1 MISQPHLIAKFEMES
16 LTFNKNNMNSITH
29 HIWSPC
35 LVEAMRR
42 SENCRLVEKRAT
54 ALHLSHTM
62 FSHNKPDCFVVF
74 NNGIF
79 LFRKFGSTKFY
90 CSVLVVTVYRKS
102 IAEGVF
108 GAKHHSPWPISL
120 SGIVFD
126 SELHIVNI
134 CLLIPGLCAAY
145 NAVV

>member
-1 MISQPHLIAKFEMES
+1 
-16 LTFNKNNMNSITH
+16 
-29 HIWSPC
+29 
-35 LVEAMRR
+35 MRR

-90 CSVLVVTVYRKS
+90 CSVMVVTVYRKS

-108 GAKHHSPWPISL
+108 GAKHHSPRPISL
-120 SGIVFD
+120 SG
-126 SELHIVNI
+126 
-134 CLLIPGLCAAY
+134 LCTAY

>member
-1 MISQPHLIAKFEMES
+1 MES
-16 LTFNKNNMNSITH
+16 LNLKKNKMNSITH
-29 HIWSPC
+29 HIWSPR

-42 SENCRLVEKRAT
+42 SENCRLVEKRAA

-74 NNGIF
+74 NNWIF
-79 LFRKFGSTKFY
+79 LFRKFRSTKFY
-90 CSVLVVTVYRKS
+90 CLVLVETVYRKS

-108 GAKHHSPWPISL
+108 GAKHHSPGPVSL
-120 SGIVFD
+120 SGIVFY

-134 CLLIPGLCAAY
+134 CLLIPGLCTAY

>member
-1 MISQPHLIAKFEMES
+1 MISQPHLIAKFDMES
-16 LTFNKNNMNSITH
+16 LTFNKNNMNSLTH

-42 SENCRLVEKRAT
+42 SENCCLVEKRAA
-54 ALHLSHTM
+54 ALHLSHKM

-90 CSVLVVTVYRKS
+90 CSVMVVTVYRKS

-126 SELHIVNI
+126 SELHIANI
-134 CLLIPGLCAAY
+134 CLLIPGLCAAD

>member
-1 MISQPHLIAKFEMES
+1 MILLMETS
-16 LTFNKNNMNSITH
+16 TAWAPSEDVLMS
-29 HIWSPC
+29 WSPNLTTFGPPAWSKQC
-35 LVEAMRR
+35 AAVRTVVWSR
-42 SENCRLVEKRAT
+42 SVPPHCTCV
-54 ALHLSHTM
+54 
-62 FSHNKPDCFVVF
+62 SHNKPDCFVVF

-120 SGIVFD
+120 SG
-126 SELHIVNI
+126 
-134 CLLIPGLCAAY
+134 LCAAD